1 LNASK
6 GFVGLRSTI
15 VLLDKSILRI
25 LFFLILTS
33 LSGLAIAIIT
43 INIITNSRIEETIPI
58 IVDSIFLKND
68 FICLIFI
75 LQKYNF

>member
-6 GFVGLRSTI
+6 GFVGLLSTM

-33 LSGLAIAIIT
+33 LSVLAIEKITSII
-43 INIITNSRIEETIPI
+43 INNSSIEETIPI
-58 IVDSIFLKND
+58 IVDNIFFKND
-68 FICLIFI
+68 FI
-75 LQKYNF
+75 